1 MLRENEPEATVVILT
16 KNAGEDIR
24 DCLSAVFAQKV
35 DFPFEVIVID
45 SGSTDGTLDIVR
57 KYPTRLIQ
65 IKPEE
70 FNHGDTRNLG
80 AGLARGKY
88 IAFLAQDAIPCDENW
103 LGALVANFMMDEEV
117 AGAFSRQI
125 PKPDCNILTKRALDN
140 WVTGGKSRVVK
151 SIPAKEEY
159 AKLSPMEKYLLAA
172 FDDVSSCIRK
182 GIWER
187 FRFSRLAFGEDID
200 WAKRVLEAGYKIVYE
215 PESRVYHSHNRSVLY
230 EFKRTYID
238 HQNLHRL
245 FKLELIPTLRIALL
259 CVVRGI
265 GDYWRY
271 VLQSDLK
278 FSEKA
283 QLILRVPFLT
293 FAQVFGQYLGARSER
308 VIREH
313 PWFFKLDKA
322 IKRGV

>member
-24 DCLSAVFAQKV
+24 DCLSAVFAQRV

-45 SGSTDGTLDIVR
+45 SGSTDGTLGIVR
-57 KYPTRLIQ
+57 RYPTRLIQ

-80 AGLARGKY
+80 AELARGKY

-103 LGALVANFMMDEEV
+103 LSALVADFQDEEV
-117 AGAFSRQI
+117 AGAFSRQV

-140 WVTGGKSRVVK
+140 WVTGGKSRGVNF
-151 SIPAKEEY
+151 IRNREEY
-159 AKLSPMEKYLLAA
+159 AKLSPMERYLLAA

-182 GIWER
+182 VVWER

-200 WAKRVLEAGYKIVYE
+200 WAKRVLEAGHKIVYE
-215 PESRVYHSHNRSVLY
+215 PESKVYHSHNRSVLY

-245 FKLELIPTLRIALL
+245 FQLELIPTLGIALQ
-259 CVVRGI
+259 CVLRGI

-278 FSEKA
+278 SGEKA
-283 QLILRVPFLT
+283 QLTLRVPFLT
-293 FAQVFGQYLGARSER
+293 FAQVFGQYLGVKSGR
-308 VIREH
+308 VMKEH
-313 PWFFKLDKA
+313 PWFIRLDKA